1 MSIEFLDS
9 VWLDVTVRGES
20 ARLLVREPNALEGV
34 RYFSAIQKW
43 RDRLES
49 EETALESMIQVHLNL
64 LAACVLNAEGFA
76 VPYPADGSVTER
88 LAWLVRLPWGDVSG
102 LASKI
107 AMVGYPANFP
117 A

>member
-9 VWLDVTVRGES
+9 VWIDVTVRGAP
-20 ARLLVREPNALEGV
+20 ARMLVREPNALEGV

-76 VPYPADGSVTER
+76 VPYPADGTLTER

-102 LASKI
+102 LASKV

>member
-1 MSIEFLDS
+1 MIQFLDS

-49 EETALESMIQVHLNL
+49 DEARWRWWATLQIFPRS
-64 LAACVLNAEGFA
+64 LA
-76 VPYPADGSVTER
+76 
-88 LAWLVRLPWGDVSG
+88 
-102 LASKI
+102 
-107 AMVGYPANFP
+107 
-117 A
+117 

>member
-1 MSIEFLDS
+1 MAIEFVDS
-9 VWLDVTVRGES
+9 VWLDLTVRGAP
-20 ARLLVREPNALEGV
+20 ARFLVREPNALEGV
-34 RYFSAIQKW
+34 RYFSAVQKW

-49 EETALESMIQVHLNL
+49 DETALESMIQVHLNL

-76 VPYPADGSVTER
+76 VPYPAEGSLTQR
-88 LAWLVRLPWGDVSG
+88 LEWLVRLPWSDVSG
-102 LASKI
+102 IASAV

>member
-9 VWLDVTVRGES
+9 VWIDVTVRGAP

-64 LAACVLNAEGFA
+64 LAACVLNADGFA
-76 VPYPADGSVTER
+76 VPYPADGTLTER

-102 LASKI
+102 LASKV

>member
-1 MSIEFLDS
+1 MIEFLDS
-9 VWLDVTVRGES
+9 VWIDVTVRGAP

-43 RDRLES
+43 RDRLETD
-49 EETALESMIQVHLNL
+49 ETALESMIQVHLNL
-64 LAACVLNAEGFA
+64 LAACVLNAEGFV
-76 VPYPADGSVTER
+76 VPYPADGTVTER
-88 LAWLVRLPWGDVSG
+88 TAWMVRLPWGDVSG
-102 LASKI
+102 LASKV